1 MKNKPDKETLDRW
14 HSDPSNWK
22 WGVFY
27 YSKQDPRIFPP
38 KRNPSLGWTVNFGN
52 TKSIL
57 VFVLLTLGL
66 IVLSSLFAGK

>member
-1 MKNKPDKETLDRW
+1 MKNKPDKEILDRW

-27 YSKQDPRIFPP
+27 YNKQDPRIFPP

-52 TKSIL
+52 TKSIF
-57 VFVLLTLGL
+57 VFVLLTIGL
-66 IVLSSLFAGK
+66 IVVSSLLSRR